1 MTWLHGFSWVRV
13 LALSFNHVLSFV
25 ADRPSSVTPTCG
37 KWFSSRSLSCRAFL
51 KLMLTGVMDGTRCCA
66 MAAVQ
71 WSSCWEGVICCHAT
85 NACVKLIIIIV
96 WPRDEILTD
105 YQIQPSIRAMMAAAK
120 ISRSHKIKLMCLV
133 WVLNLKIWY
142 LFLAHSLVNRSECFS
157 FFVCM
162 FSKQIP
168 RFNMLLRWGNK
179 AESND
184 WLRRAI
190 GNLASHVMAEHS
202 CFEATF
208 SKNMIDTQKSIF
220 KVVKVEVLVLQVKK
234 RLMQHRHQIGAAG
247 AEHGLFSICGPTEL
261 NWNCSHLCHLCQ
273 FIIDKCSLKA
283 WASIRLNNECLFLS
297 KKSEWCLRHMNQGL
311 VSCSVF
317 APMLSCFHAFLPM
330 LSCND
335 SLQTMAFEETKK
347 GDS

>member
-157 FFVCM
+157 FLFVCFRNKYQGSTCCSAGGTRQSRM
-162 FSKQIP
+162 TGCAGQLATWLHMSWLSTHALKQHFQKTWLILKKAFSKLSRLKCLYSRSRRGWCIIVITLVALALSMDF
-168 RFNMLLRWGNK
+168 FNLWANWAQLK
-179 AESND
+179 LQSFV
-184 WLRRAI
+184 
-190 GNLASHVMAEHS
+190 SFV
-202 CFEATF
+202 
-208 SKNMIDTQKSIF
+208 SI
-220 KVVKVEVLVLQVKK
+220 V
-234 RLMQHRHQIGAAG
+234 
-247 AEHGLFSICGPTEL
+247 S
-261 NWNCSHLCHLCQ
+261 
-273 FIIDKCSLKA
+273 
-283 WASIRLNNECLFLS
+283 
-297 KKSEWCLRHMNQGL
+297 L
-311 VSCSVF
+311 VSIHHWQMQSWS
-317 APMLSCFHAFLPM
+317 MGI
-330 LSCND
+330 N
-335 SLQTMAFEETKK
+335 
-347 GDS
+347 

>member
-25 ADRPSSVTPTCG
+25 ADRPSSVIPSCG

-120 ISRSHKIKLMCLV
+120 ISRSHKIKLMCLI

-208 SKNMIDTQKSIF
+208 
-220 KVVKVEVLVLQVKK
+220 
-234 RLMQHRHQIGAAG
+234 
-247 AEHGLFSICGPTEL
+247 
-261 NWNCSHLCHLCQ
+261 
-273 FIIDKCSLKA
+273 
-283 WASIRLNNECLFLS
+283 
-297 KKSEWCLRHMNQGL
+297 
-311 VSCSVF
+311 
-317 APMLSCFHAFLPM
+317 
-330 LSCND
+330 
-335 SLQTMAFEETKK
+335 
-347 GDS
+347 